1 MARVVIPYAPR
12 PAFKPLHARKARE
25 AVIVA
30 HRRAG
35 KTVACI
41 NELIRGALTCKLPD
55 PRFAYI
61 APYYAQAKD
70 VAWGYLK
77 QFSAPVPGVKFH
89 ESELRVDFP
98 NGGRVRLYG
107 AENADRLRGL
117 YLDGVVPD
125 EYADFD
131 PRVWPEIIA
140 PTLVDRKGWVIKIG
154 TPKGRNQF
162 CKDYEGALG
171 DAGKLALM
179 LRASETGL
187 IDADELKRMRLLMTQ
202 EQYDQEFECSFAA
215 SIQGAYYGK
224 EMAAALEAGRIAPL
238 EYEPSVGVETWW
250 DIGVGD
256 STSIWFVQKVGQFRN
271 VIDYYEASGEG
282 IGHYAKLIHSKPYV
296 YSRHIGPHDLENR
309 EWGQEGDAIKTRR
322 QVASGLGIRFE
333 VVPPGSI
340 EDGINAVRLA
350 LPLCRFDPAKCAR
363 GIEALQQYRAA
374 WNDKLQVFKDRPLHD
389 WTSHAADAFRTGIM
403 APTDPGE
410 VWTKPLAY
418 PKRSFI

>member
-1 MARVVIPYAPR
+1 MGRVVIPYRPR
-12 PAFKPLHARKARE
+12 AAFKPLHNRTQRD
-25 AVIVA
+25 AVLVA

-35 KTVACI
+35 KTVGCI
-41 NELIRGALTCKLPD
+41 NELVKGALTCPLNE
-55 PRFAYI
+55 PRFAYV

-89 ESELRVDFP
+89 ESELRADFP

-117 YLDGVVPD
+117 YLDGVVLD

-140 PTLVDRKGWVIKIG
+140 PTLSDRKGWVIKIG
-154 TPKGRNQF
+154 TPKGRNAF
-162 CKDYEGALG
+162 CRDYEAAI
-171 DAGKLALM
+171 AGNDTLALM

-187 IDADELKRMRLLMTQ
+187 VDQGELDRMRSLMTA
-202 EQYDQEFECSFAA
+202 EQYEQEFECSFSAA
-215 SIQGAYYGK
+215 IRGAYYGK
-224 EMAAALEAGRIAPL
+224 EMSAALADKRIMSLP
-238 EYEPSVGVETWW
+238 YEPSLGVETWW

-256 STSIWFVQKVGQFRN
+256 STAIWFVQRAGQWLH

-282 IGHYAKLIHSKPYV
+282 IGHYAKLIHAKPYV

-309 EWGQEGDAIKTRR
+309 EWGQEYEAIKTRR
-322 QVASGLGIRFE
+322 QVAAEFGIKFE
-333 VVPPGSI
+333 VVPRGSP
-340 EDGINAVRLA
+340 EDAINATRLK
-350 LPLCRFDPAKCAR
+350 LPMCRFDKDKTAR
-363 GIEALQQYRAA
+363 GVEALQQYRTA
-374 WNDKLQVFKDRPLHD
+374 WNDKLQVFMDHPLHD

-403 APTDPGE
+403 APATVGE
-410 VWTKPLAY
+410 EWAKPLNY
-418 PKRSFI
+418 TRQVI